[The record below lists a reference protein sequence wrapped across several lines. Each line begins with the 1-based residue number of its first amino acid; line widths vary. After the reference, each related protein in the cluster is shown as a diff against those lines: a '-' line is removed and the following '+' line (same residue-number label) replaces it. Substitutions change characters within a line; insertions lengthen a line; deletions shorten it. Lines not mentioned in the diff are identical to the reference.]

1 MSLCTFILKTEPD
14 PLPADLVRLRDVLQE
29 GVIDGRRE
37 LRRSSLTDSLGDWVH
52 ERRLN
57 QQAQA

>member
-29 GVIDGRRE
+29 DVIDGRRE
-37 LRRSSLTDSLGDWVH
+37 LRRSSLTDPVGDWVH
-52 ERRLN
+52 ERRSTQPN
-57 QQAQA
+57 P